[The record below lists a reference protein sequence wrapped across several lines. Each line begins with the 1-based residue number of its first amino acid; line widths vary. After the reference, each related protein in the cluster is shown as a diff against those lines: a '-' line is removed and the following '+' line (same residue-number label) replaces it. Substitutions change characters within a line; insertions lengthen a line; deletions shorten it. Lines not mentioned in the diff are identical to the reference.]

1 MPDLHSIE
9 CSPLGSWGELKLKK
23 WPEGCF
29 LYFEGGV
36 GVGFGWEV
44 GESSTSGG
52 LATFSCTQNPIIDYP
67 KDHLQQQ

>member
-1 MPDLHSIE
+1 MGFGWE
-9 CSPLGSWGELKLKK
+9 
-23 WPEGCF
+23 
-29 LYFEGGV
+29 V

-67 KDHLQQQ
+67 KDHLQRQ